1 MRDKPTAQELR
12 EILPNISD
20 DNLAINA
27 SDRKTGVAGNTRT
40 YVLGAVA
47 GKGGTITGR
56 PSTGKGVESNSS
68 NARLKMPYN
77 KYHVSPKTDRTYNGI
92 VYDSKKEMLF
102 AQELDLR
109 VRAGE
114 ITFWLRQVPFVVGY
128 DPLTV
133 YKADFVT
140 FSTPGLGHY
149 WVTVIEVKPKDKK
162 AWAKGAARKLKLFRK
177 KFPHLK
183 LEIV

>member
-47 GKGGTITGR
+47 GKGGTITGN
-56 PSTGKGVESNSS
+56 PITETGQQNKAAKKG
-68 NARLKMPYN
+68 N
-77 KYHVSPKTDRTYNGI
+77 KYHVSPREDRTYNGI

-109 VRAGE
+109 VRAG
-114 ITFWLRQVPFVVGY
+114 
-128 DPLTV
+128 
-133 YKADFVT
+133 
-140 FSTPGLGHY
+140 
-149 WVTVIEVKPKDKK
+149 
-162 AWAKGAARKLKLFRK
+162 
-177 KFPHLK
+177 
-183 LEIV
+183 

>member
-1 MRDKPTAQELR
+1 MTLTEAELKLLR
-12 EILPNISD
+12 ETYPNID
-20 DNLAINA
+20 DGTIALNSPQQRVVN
-27 SDRKTGVAGNTRT
+27 KE
-40 YVLGAVA
+40 Y
-47 GKGGTITGR
+47 TITGN
-56 PSTGKGVESNSS
+56 PITETGQQNKAAKKG
-68 NARLKMPYN
+68 N
-77 KYHVSPKTDRTYNGI
+77 KYHVSPREDRTYNGI